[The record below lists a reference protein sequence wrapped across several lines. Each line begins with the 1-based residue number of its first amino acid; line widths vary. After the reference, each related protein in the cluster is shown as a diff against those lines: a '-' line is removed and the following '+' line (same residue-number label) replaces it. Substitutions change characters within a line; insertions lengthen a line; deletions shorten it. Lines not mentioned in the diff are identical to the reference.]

1 MNPCQKITSNHP
13 FDWYPTWQRSCGIF
27 RDLGDRTAEAM
38 QQRAANFSSLFV
50 EVEPSS
56 IAVSPSRRVWGWN
69 LPLLSKFKIIKMWV
83 IVFFPC
89 RATWSKTSWLQVESL
104 LQVAVAQLEAW
115 CILKVH
121 GNPKSDVFLFVGG
134 GFSNIFHVHPAYL
147 VKIPI
152 LTDIFQKGWNHQP
165 VLVGGRLQIIADWM
179 KSFSDGLKPPTSFW
193 RMPRQF
199 CKEWD

>member
-1 MNPCQKITSNHP
+1 MNHIKSP
-13 FDWYPTWQRSCGIF
+13 FRLMPNLAKVLWHLPWLGGSYSRGNAATGCEFLMTFCGGWGSILF
-27 RDLGDRTAEAM
+27 NCSKSFKEGLGLKFAST
-38 QQRAANFSSLFV
+38 
-50 EVEPSS
+50 
-56 IAVSPSRRVWGWN
+56 
-69 LPLLSKFKIIKMWV
+69 FKIQNHKNVGDCVFSLLGNLIKD
-83 IVFFPC
+83 IL
-89 RATWSKTSWLQVESL
+89 LQVESL

-179 KSFSDGLKPPTSFW
+179 KSFSDGLKLPTSFW